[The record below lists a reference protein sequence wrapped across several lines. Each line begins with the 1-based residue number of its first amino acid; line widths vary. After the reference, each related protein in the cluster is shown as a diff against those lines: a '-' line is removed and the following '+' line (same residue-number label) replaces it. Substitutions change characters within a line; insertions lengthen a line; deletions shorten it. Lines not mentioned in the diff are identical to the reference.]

1 LIKTHFLFW
10 REINRAHKFFKIWK
24 FKAHKSSKPTST
36 KVNNKQED
44 DAQVVDGRE
53 ENTEGKY
60 EHKYIRRRAPEN
72 RRAQFKKVN
81 LKFHA

>member
-1 LIKTHFLFW
+1 M
-10 REINRAHKFFKIWK
+10 
-24 FKAHKSSKPTST
+24 
-36 KVNNKQED
+36 NNKQED

-53 ENTEGKY
+53 ENAEGKY
-60 EHKYIRRRAPEN
+60 EHKYIRHRAPEN